1 MRVQTLALAVALA
14 SALGSGPALALGL
27 GEIKLNSTLN
37 QPLDAEIKLLQ
48 ARGLGES
55 EIRVHLAS
63 LEDFK
68 RTGVEK
74 TYLLNDLRFNLDYTG
89 EQPVVRISSRAAIR
103 EPFLNF
109 VLETRWPNG
118 RLLREYTLLL
128 DLPSASTMASTQP
141 IRAAERER
149 QQVRRTDPEP
159 QIQPQ
164 VAQKQT
170 ATNQTNRQSPEQK
183 PADPRLQPAAPG
195 QPPIADDN
203 HVYGPVATN
212 QTLWSIALDTRKN
225 TQLSVQQTML
235 AIQRLNPHAFINGN
249 INLLKAGTV
258 LRLPTAQE
266 VNALNHTEAISQV
279 ALQNGTWRQRN
290 TEAETLGAPLDARA
304 TLDTASTS
312 EEVIEGRVSLAAPGD
327 NDALLSGSGSGA
339 EESEALTGA
348 LAATEEALD
357 KSLREKTEMQDHL
370 SQLNEQIDT
379 MERLVAVS
387 NDELAAVQTVASQN
401 DETANEAQQPNDSET
416 PQADAEEKLAD
427 ASAVAAASEVSQ
439 EVINPANE
447 SKLATPP
454 VIEPTLLERLMQNRQ
469 VIAIGTVT
477 LFAGLLGFATWRR
490 RKNQKNADITQASE
504 PSFSDTQAT
513 LPVQVPPET
522 ETLKNNN
529 EAFANTTTDTE
540 IKDPLVLAKMHLA
553 SGRLDKAE
561 TTLLAALD
569 GHVDN
574 TDARLLLLEVYTQ
587 QQNILKF
594 DDHYQQLRMIADTA
608 EIDRA
613 TRMRDTLTSDKPHV
627 ALATDFSSEPQEDD
641 DKRGSFDKVLSPAP
655 QPNSNLD
662 IDTALLD
669 KLVLDLDTSH
679 PNDKDAEENNLL
691 EFDLD
696 LKLDEEL
703 SNSTTEENG
712 TLNLDELFPD
722 DQQHHIS
729 LEHNNPDST
738 ANASANI
745 DDQTFDLLSEL
756 EETLDKDALLNPEK
770 SSNSE
775 LDSIELDDLSEELAH
790 LDIELTS
797 LKDDSELKLHSPEVS
812 SAHEGKLTEESLQLS
827 LELEKSAV
835 DELDFDLEN
844 NLDSNL
850 NLLEAD
856 DELNTKLEL
865 AQAYLDMGD
874 KNGAKLILVETLKEA
889 EGEYRQRTQKMLDQ
903 IPAETTE

>member
-48 ARGLGES
+48 TRGLGES

-170 ATNQTNRQSPEQK
+170 ATDQTNRQSPEQK
-183 PADPRLQPAAPG
+183 PAEPRLQPAAPG
-195 QPPIADDN
+195 QPPIVDDN
-203 HVYGPVATN
+203 RVYGPVATN
-212 QTLWSIALDTRKN
+212 QTLWSIALDTRTN

-266 VNALNHTEAISQV
+266 VTALNRAEAISQV

-290 TEAETLGAPLDARA
+290 TEGETLGAPLDARA

-379 MERLVAVS
+379 MERLVEVS
-387 NDELAAVQTVASQN
+387 NDELAAVQTVATQN
-401 DETANEAQQPNDSET
+401 NETVNEAQQPNDSET
-416 PQADAEEKLAD
+416 PQADVEEKLAD
-427 ASAVAAASEVSQ
+427 ASAVAPASEVSQ
-439 EVINPANE
+439 EVVNPANE
-447 SKLATPP
+447 NKLATPP
-454 VIEPTLLERLMQNRQ
+454 VIKPTLLERLMQNRQ
-469 VIAIGTVT
+469 VIAIGVAT
-477 LFAGLLGFATWRR
+477 LFAGLLGVATWRR
-490 RKNQKNADITQASE
+490 RKNQKNADITQAFE
-504 PSFSDTQAT
+504 PSFSDTQAI

-522 ETLKNNN
+522 EILKNND

-540 IKDPLVLAKMHLA
+540 IKDPLMLAKMHLA

-587 QQNILKF
+587 QQNMLKF
-594 DDHYQQLRMIADTA
+594 DDHYQQLKMIADAA
-608 EIDRA
+608 EIDHA
-613 TRMRDTLTSDKPHV
+613 TRMRDTLHK
-627 ALATDFSSEPQEDD
+627 ALATEFSSEPQEDD
-641 DKRGSFDKVLSPAP
+641 DKSGSVDKLLSPAP

-669 KLVLDLDTSH
+669 ELVLDLDISH
-679 PNDKDAEENNLL
+679 PNNKDTEENNLL
-691 EFDLD
+691 EFDLE
-696 LKLDEEL
+696 LKLDEDL
-703 SNSTTEENG
+703 NNSTTEENG
-712 TLNLDELFPD
+712 GLNLDELLPD
-722 DQQHHIS
+722 EQQHHTS

-756 EETLDKDALLNPEK
+756 EATLDKDALLNPEK

-797 LKDDSELKLHSPEVS
+797 LKEDSELKLHSPEVS
-812 SAHEGKLTEESLQLS
+812 SAYKSELTEESLQLS

-874 KNGAKLILVETLKEA
+874 KNGAKTILVEILKEA

-903 IPAETTE
+903 IPEETTE